1 MTLGEIR
8 DSSVFEWPSA
18 GECQLDDFHEN
29 SGADSGQPEAFDL
42 IVVGAGPAG
51 LSFVRALEG
60 CGLNIAIVEQLPRSI
75 LADPPMDGRDIALTH
90 RSEGIM
96 RDLGIWP
103 HIPAEEV
110 SFIRDAKVINGNSS
124 YALHFDHRETGENY
138 LGPMVANNLI
148 RRAAYAA
155 FQEVSGAELIDG
167 HTVVASGSNEGAAW
181 VTLDNGRCLQ
191 APLLVAADSRF
202 SETRR
207 RFGIAARMRDF
218 GRSCIVCRMDHDEG
232 HGDTAFECFHY
243 GRTLAILPLAGRQS
257 SVVIT
262 LPADDAADMIA
273 MDEDAFSQNVTT
285 SFEER
290 LGLMRLVGERH
301 VYPLV
306 AVYADSFY
314 SHRFALIG
322 DAAVGMHPVTAH
334 GFNLGLRG
342 AVKLADEVRAA
353 RVKGDD
359 IGATSGLQRYHLAHD
374 RVARPIYLGT
384 NMLVG
389 LFTDDRRPA
398 RFARNALLHLGNR
411 LRPARH
417 AIMRQL
423 TDKGTSRRRDV
434 KADLPSTSLPVAGAI
449 PPIESSTST
458 A

>member
-1 MTLGEIR
+1 MKTAALTE
-8 DSSVFEWPSA
+8 
-18 GECQLDDFHEN
+18 
-29 SGADSGQPEAFDL
+29 GQMETYDL
-42 IVVGAGPAG
+42 IVVGAGPVG

-60 CGLNIAIVEQLPRSI
+60 CGLDIAIVEQLPRSM
-75 LADPPMDGRDIALTH
+75 LADPPIDGRDIALTH
-90 RSEGIM
+90 RSEWIL
-96 RDLGIWP
+96 RDLEIWP

-110 SFIRDAKVINGNSS
+110 SFIRHAKVINGDSS
-124 YALHFDHRETGENY
+124 YALHFDHRETGKDY

-148 RRAAYAA
+148 RRAAFAA
-155 FQEVSGAELIDG
+155 FQEVAGVELIDG
-167 HTVVASGSNEGAAW
+167 RSVVASGGNEEAAW
-181 VTLDNGRCLQ
+181 ASLDNGRCLQ

-243 GRTLAILPLAGRQS
+243 GRTLAILPLAGRRS

-262 LPADDAADMIA
+262 LPTDDAAEVMA
-273 MDEDAFSQNVTT
+273 MDEEAFNRDVAVRFAQ
-285 SFEER
+285 R
-290 LGLMRLVGERH
+290 LGPMRLVGERH
-301 VYPLV
+301 IYPLV
-306 AVYADSFY
+306 AVYADRFFGR
-314 SHRFALIG
+314 RFALIG

-342 AVKLADEVRAA
+342 AAKLAGEIRAA
-353 RVKGDD
+353 RAKGAD
-359 IGATSGLQRYHLAHD
+359 IGAARGLRRYHLAHD

-389 LFTDDRRPA
+389 LYTDDRRPA
-398 RFARNALLHLGNR
+398 RFARNALLHLGNL

-423 TDKGTSRRRDV
+423 TDK
-434 KADLPSTSLPVAGAI
+434 AA
-449 PPIESSTST
+449 
-458 A
+458 